1 MCLKGMDSTSTQVF
15 SLIRLIRPVFRSF
28 TLTLSLVFLHLLAY
42 SLRSNHHSPTQADP
56 KNMIK
61 STNNRNT
68 YVYVQS
74 IYVTVDLMAFTVSQ
88 TTLKHIAAEFQFA
101 EG

>member
-1 MCLKGMDSTSTQVF
+1 MDSTSTQVF

-28 TLTLSLVFLHLLAY
+28 TLTLFLVFLHLLAE

-74 IYVTVDLMAFTVSQ
+74 IYCYVTVDLMAFTVSK